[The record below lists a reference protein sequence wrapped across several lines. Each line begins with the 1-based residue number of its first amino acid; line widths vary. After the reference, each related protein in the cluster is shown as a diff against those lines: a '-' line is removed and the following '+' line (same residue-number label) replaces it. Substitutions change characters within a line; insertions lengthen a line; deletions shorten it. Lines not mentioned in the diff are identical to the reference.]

1 MNNDVT
7 IDISGV
13 PPLFV
18 TDNSMLNKFFEE
30 FKKKYQGKMIKE
42 DTKYKMNLEIE
53 QFKNE
58 LKEEYPQYPI
68 VCRLKGPVAYHR
80 AEWTLKTILELYQKH
95 YPERYEEKNEY
106 SWLDVNNML
115 FDLQMID
122 LIEYYRMPHHKYGT
136 GNEAFDG
143 TVTVNCRYFLVE
155 DGVWKP

>member
-13 PPLFV
+13 PPLLI
-18 TDNSMLNKFFEE
+18 TDKLDKFFEE
-30 FKKKYQGKMIKE
+30 FKKKYQGKTIKE
-42 DTKYKMNLEIE
+42 DIKYMMNLEIE

-68 VCRLKGPVAYHR
+68 ICRLKGPVAYHR
-80 AEWTLKTILELYQKH
+80 AKWTLKTILELYQKY
-95 YPERYEEKNEY
+95 YPEHYEEKNEY

-122 LIEYYRMPHHKYGT
+122 LIEYYGMPHHEYGT

-143 TVTVNCRYFLVE
+143 TVTVNCRYFLFE
-155 DGVWKP
+155 EGVWKP